1 MAKILVI
8 EDDTYIR
15 DLYEEILK
23 GEGYEVTV
31 AVDGED
37 GVVKARDGGYDLVL
51 LDVMMP
57 KLNGL
62 QVLQKLNEQAPQV
75 PNKKIVLL
83 TNLAQD
89 PVVTEALKT
98 GASDFL
104 LKADLNPGQL
114 VEKVKGYLAS

>member
-1 MAKILVI
+1 MAKILVV

-23 GEGYEVTV
+23 GEGFEVTV

-62 QVLQKLNEQAPQV
+62 QVLQKLNEQAPQT

>member
-1 MAKILVI
+1 MAKILVV

-23 GEGYEVTV
+23 GEGYDVSV
-31 AVDGED
+31 AIDGED
-37 GVVKARDGGYDLVL
+37 GVVKAREGGYDLVL

-62 QVLQKLNEQAPQV
+62 QVLQKLKEQAPQT

-89 PVVTEALKT
+89 PVVKEAMQT

-114 VEKVKGYLAS
+114 VEKVKGYLAV

>member
-1 MAKILVI
+1 MAKILVV

-23 GEGYEVTV
+23 GEGYDVSV
-31 AVDGED
+31 AIDGED
-37 GVVKARDGGYDLVL
+37 GVVKAREGGYDLVL

-62 QVLQKLNEQAPQV
+62 QVLQKLKEQAPQN

-89 PVVTEALKT
+89 PVVKEAMQT
-98 GASDFL
+98 GAPDFL
-104 LKADLNPGQL
+104 LNADLNPGQL
-114 VEKVKGYLAS
+114 VEKVKGYLAV

>member
-23 GEGYEVTV
+23 GEGYDVSV

-89 PVVTEALKT
+89 PVVAEALKT

>member
-1 MAKILVI
+1 MAKILVV

-23 GEGYEVTV
+23 GEGYDVSV
-31 AVDGED
+31 AIDGED
-37 GVVKARDGGYDLVL
+37 GVVKAREGGYDLVL

-62 QVLQKLNEQAPQV
+62 QVLQKLKEQAPQN

-89 PVVTEALKT
+89 PVVKEAMQT

-114 VEKVKGYLAS
+114 VEKVKGYLAV